1 VLVHLASSPHGA
13 EFVYPVDFLYT
24 VDLLTVSVNL
34 PTGPPGLG
42 AARRPGRPPL
52 ISRNQVLAR
61 ALQVADRDGLEAVT
75 MRRLGAELDVD
86 PMAVS
91 RKLGGKAALYDGL
104 IEQVLS
110 EVTDPPR
117 TGDWAE
123 DFAALARALRAT
135 LLAHPNTVPLLGTRP
150 PVSPGGFRGI
160 EAAVTVLLDAG
171 FSAQDAAD
179 GVDCAGRL
187 VIGHVLAE
195 AGQPPVSDV
204 GGSDEQHRQAQRD
217 LPAAE
222 FPGLATV
229 TREGVT
235 HSPDRLFDLAL
246 RGLLLALA
254 DELGP

>member
-1 VLVHLASSPHGA
+1 M
-13 EFVYPVDFLYT
+13 
-24 VDLLTVSVNL
+24 SVNL
-34 PTGPPGLG
+34 PAAAAGPPGLRT
-42 AARRPGRPPL
+42 ARRPGRPPL
-52 ISRNQVLAR
+52 ISREQVLAC
-61 ALQVADRDGLEAVT
+61 ALRVADRDGLEAVT

-104 IEQVLS
+104 IEHVLG
-110 EVTDPPR
+110 EVAVPTR

-150 PVSPGGFRGI
+150 PVSPRGFRVI
-160 EAAVTVLLDAG
+160 EAAVAVLLDAG
-171 FSAQDAAD
+171 FSPQDATD
-179 GVDCAGRL
+179 GVDCAARL

-195 AGQPPVSDV
+195 AGQPPVSDI
-204 GGSDEQHRQAQRD
+204 GAGDAQHRQAQRD
-217 LPAAE
+217 LPRAE
-222 FPGLATV
+222 FPGLAEV

-235 HSPDRLFDLAL
+235 HSPGRLFDFAL

-254 DELGP
+254 DQLGT

>member
-1 VLVHLASSPHGA
+1 MPGDEVQPG
-13 EFVYPVDFLYT
+13 P
-24 VDLLTVSVNL
+24 DLN
-34 PTGPPGLG
+34 GPGT
-42 AARRPGRPPL
+42 ARGRGRPPL
-52 ISRNQVLAR
+52 ISREQVLAC
-61 ALQVADRDGLEAVT
+61 ALEVADRDGLGAVT

-104 IEQVLS
+104 IEHVLG
-110 EVTDPPR
+110 EVAVPPR
-117 TGDWAE
+117 TGDWAA

-171 FSAQDAAD
+171 FSPQDAAD
-179 GVDCAGRL
+179 GVDCAARL

-195 AGQPPVSDV
+195 AGRPPVGDI
-204 GGSDEQHRQAQRD
+204 GGGDEQHRQAQRD
-217 LPAAE
+217 LPRAE
-222 FPGLATV
+222 FPGLATI

-235 HSPDRLFDLAL
+235 HSPGRLFDVAL
-246 RGLLLALA
+246 RGLLLVLA
-254 DELGP
+254 DQLGPGPTA